1 MTASRAGGPRLTGRF
16 ERPSVPFAL
25 ATDLTAP
32 GALAVGDAVERVVAD
47 WERQAKVGGV
57 KVDTVGTHRR
67 TLRTLATYLRNRGVR
82 LLVDVDHD
90 LLWGWVHSAKSTTG
104 QAATDNMRALRREV
118 AKTFYLTCY
127 RLGLTDANPA
137 AALHAIARSSRF
149 VCALSDAQVQQAKSA
164 ANYEVA
170 LPDDRVRRYEPG
182 SIKGP
187 SALALVLCGAQPGE
201 VGFITCD
208 DIDLVA
214 QLVWASG
221 GGDRYRPRWLPITDP
236 WVFDALATRIAWLAK
251 QHPDTYRSM
260 PVAYEPTPG
269 KADDFARRS
278 AATSRT
284 LDTILVKAG
293 LKEPGRVRVASILE
307 WVAASVFAQTGRVEA
322 VAARLGMSRL
332 DAAAHLVGYDWRD
345 EFATPGPDGT
355 LAGPR

>member
-1 MTASRAGGPRLTGRF
+1 MTSSRAGGPRFNGRF
-16 ERPSVPFAL
+16 ERPTVPFAL
-25 ATDLTAP
+25 AADVGAP
-32 GALAVGDAVERVVAD
+32 GALFVADAVARVVAD
-47 WERQAKVGGV
+47 WERQAKVGTV
-57 KVDTVGTHRR
+57 KVDTVNTHRR
-67 TLRTLATYLRNRGVR
+67 TLRTLGTYLRNRGAKT
-82 LLVDVDHD
+82 LAEVDHD
-90 LLWGWVHSAKSTTG
+90 LLWAWVHSAKSSTG
-104 QAATDNMRALRREV
+104 EAATDNMRALRREV

-137 AALHAIARSSRF
+137 AALHAMARSSRF
-149 VCALSDAQVQQAKSA
+149 VCALTDAQVEQAKSA

-182 SIKGP
+182 SIKAP

-201 VGFITCD
+201 VGYITCG
-208 DIDLVA
+208 DIGLVA

-236 WVFDALATRIAWLAK
+236 WVFDALATRISWLAR
-251 QHPDTYRSM
+251 QHPEDYRSM
-260 PVAYEPTPG
+260 TVAYEPTPG

-278 AATSRT
+278 AATSST
-284 LDTILVKAG
+284 LDKVLVKAG
-293 LKEPGRVRVASILE
+293 LKQPGRVRVASILE
-307 WVAASVFAQTGRVEA
+307 WVAATVFAQTGRVEA